1 MGREVC
7 CLMAKI
13 IRISTPQAQVV
24 DVIEQVLELAKNGEI
39 KNIALA
45 AEYSSNGE
53 VLTGYAGADVSERQ
67 YLLSHIQSDITM
79 AIVAENIEE
88 I

>member
-1 MGREVC
+1 
-7 CLMAKI
+7 MAKI
-13 IRISTPQAQVV
+13 TRISTPQAQIV
-24 DVIEQVLELAKNGEI
+24 DVIEQVLELAKNGEL

-45 AEYSSNGE
+45 AEHSSNGE